1 MKYYFAGIAM
11 HPLVLCCTH
20 CQMKTDILERDWPSA
35 ALVER
40 HKDGIRLMFANGR
53 YASFWYTLQHFCALI
68 ILYMQYWVYF
78 LVEKDFSVCV

>member
-53 YASFWYTLQHFCALI
+53 YASF
-68 ILYMQYWVYF
+68 
-78 LVEKDFSVCV
+78 

>member
-1 MKYYFAGIAM
+1 MLTVSKNNEILFCRHCHASAGFA
-11 HPLVLCCTH
+11 LYH

-53 YASFWYTLQHFCALI
+53 YASF
-68 ILYMQYWVYF
+68 
-78 LVEKDFSVCV
+78 